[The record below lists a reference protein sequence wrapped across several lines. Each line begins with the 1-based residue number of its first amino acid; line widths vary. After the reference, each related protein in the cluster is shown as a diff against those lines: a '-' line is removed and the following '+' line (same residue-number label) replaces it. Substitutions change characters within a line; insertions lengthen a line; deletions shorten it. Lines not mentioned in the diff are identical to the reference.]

1 MIIYWALLLIPI
13 SFALHPIK
21 TDTSLRTLILLLTGM
36 FFVLIIGLRH
46 DVGGDWDRYISIYSF
61 HQGIELDFLNFRSGD
76 FAYETI
82 HWFSLNYLNG
92 IYSTNLICAIIFIS
106 GLIRFCR
113 IMPLPWIALFVSVH
127 FLIIVVSMGYTR
139 QSAAVG
145 LLLWGLV
152 DLIKGK
158 NVKFYISILIGALFH
173 KTLLVM
179 LPIGYLYNN
188 EKFSFIRLI
197 SFISI
202 LSISAY
208 ALLMDK
214 IEKMFY
220 YYIEI
225 EFHQS
230 GGALIRVFMS
240 FVTALIFFIYRE
252 KFKKRF
258 HDEKLWFI
266 FSVISIILLPAS
278 YFYSTF
284 SDRIAIYFL
293 PLQLVVLSRIP
304 VLIES
309 AYNRTVF
316 ILYAAVIY
324 ISALYVWLIFGNHS
338 NKWLPYQNILF

>member
-1 MIIYWALLLIPI
+1 
-13 SFALHPIK
+13 
-21 TDTSLRTLILLLTGM
+21 M